1 MVWRLLLLIV
11 AMECS
16 LAAAQPGPRGS
27 PAPMAALA
35 VGTAESHAKAAERRL
50 AQLVSQHASLTK
62 RWQDEL
68 HAIDRLKQQ
77 RASWRRDHELESR
90 MSSSLDTA
98 NQLTAT
104 DRQLEVARA
113 LLTAARRA
121 YMAAIEGELREAPI
135 VPRRRV
141 LERAKRLLS
150 AQLLE
155 APHRIARPDLDI
167 DLLADPEELD
177 QRADELR
184 GVEDELVAQLIGLE
198 AQAAELDHLA
208 QLRKQHDRAGDLFN
222 RDDDE
227 PHRSAL
233 RRADGSADDIP
244 GGGWDN
250 SHSPAL
256 PPGSAPPSFENA
268 VPIVLADI
276 IDASTMSSFAA
287 AERSGDPAQRAE
299 AARRTH
305 DAVARQVEQVHRK
318 RTEIEA
324 RARQL
329 RVAH

>member
-1 MVWRLLLLIV
+1 MSWRLLPLIV
-11 AMECS
+11 ALGSS
-16 LAAAQPGPRGS
+16 LAAAQPASPGS
-27 PAPMAALA
+27 PAPVAALA
-35 VGTAESHAKAAERRL
+35 VGTAEAHAKTAERRL
-50 AQLVSQHASLTK
+50 AQLVSQHTSLAK

-104 DRQLEVARA
+104 DRELELARA
-113 LLTAARRA
+113 LLVAARRA
-121 YMAAIEGELREAPI
+121 YMAAIDGELREGPI

-141 LERAKRLLS
+141 LECAKRLLA
-150 AQLLE
+150 AQLIG

-184 GVEDELVAQLIGLE
+184 GIEDELVTQLIGLE

-222 RDDDE
+222 RDDDQ
-227 PHRSAL
+227 PHRATL
-233 RRADGSADDIP
+233 RRADGTAEDPASGP
-244 GGGWDN
+244 WDN
-250 SHSPAL
+250 PHSPAS

-299 AARRTH
+299 AARRTR

-318 RTEIEA
+318 RVEIAA
-324 RARQL
+324 RAREL
-329 RVAH
+329 RAAH